1 MERFAPREPSFGLT
15 RTQDWQFAALLEAI
29 NLLASATVT
38 YEAAAELG
46 RSMAPAAEEAARR
59 AVGTTPLVL
68 ETFDQGA
75 AFVKE
80 CDSVAD
86 TVFVR

>member
-1 MERFAPREPSFGLT
+1 
-15 RTQDWQFAALLEAI
+15 
-29 NLLASATVT
+29 
-38 YEAAAELG
+38 
-46 RSMAPAAEEAARR
+46 MAPAAEEAARR